1 MSLSFFLPQVRN
13 IKKLIFL
20 ESIKDFYP
28 IIFLTSAGSAFG
40 NIIKNSDLIEFLPLF
55 FGNID
60 INLLNICLISFIL
73 GAIIKTS
80 QGSSTSAMIISSS
93 LIFPLISQ
101 HHLEAFGII
110 MTTLSIGA
118 GSMMISHVN
127 DSYFWIVSKKSDM
140 SLKNSLMYFST
151 MTVFQSIGT
160 FLFIIFLVK
169 INS

>member
-1 MSLSFFLPQVRN
+1 
-13 IKKLIFL
+13 
-20 ESIKDFYP
+20 
-28 IIFLTSAGSAFG
+28 
-40 NIIKNSDLIEFLPLF
+40 
-55 FGNID
+55 
-60 INLLNICLISFIL
+60 
-73 GAIIKTS
+73 
-80 QGSSTSAMIISSS
+80 
-93 LIFPLISQ
+93 
-101 HHLEAFGII
+101 

>member
-1 MSLSFFLPQVRN
+1 M
-13 IKKLIFL
+13 
-20 ESIKDFYP
+20 
-28 IIFLTSAGSAFG
+28 
-40 NIIKNSDLIEFLPLF
+40 
-55 FGNID
+55 
-60 INLLNICLISFIL
+60 L

-101 HHLEAFGII
+101 LHLESFGII

-127 DSYFWIVSKKSDM
+127 DSYFWIVSKKSEMKLKD
-140 SLKNSLMYFST
+140 SLLYFSS
-151 MTVFQSIGT
+151 MTVVQSVGT
-160 FLFIIFLVK
+160 FVFIIFLVV